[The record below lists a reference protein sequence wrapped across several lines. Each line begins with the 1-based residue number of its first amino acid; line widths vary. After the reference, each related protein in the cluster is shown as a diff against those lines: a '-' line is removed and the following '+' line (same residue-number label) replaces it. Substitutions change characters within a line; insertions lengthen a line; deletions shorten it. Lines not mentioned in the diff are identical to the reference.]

1 MKNIKN
7 TARLRRKMSIRKKVY
22 GTLEKPRLSVFRS
35 NLHFYCQLIDD
46 ISGKTLLSVSSNSS
60 EVEEQIKSSEESK
73 DKKGIAFIIG
83 TILGKKINDAKIENI
98 VFDRNGY
105 LYHGRVKAFA
115 DGVRK
120 SGIKF

>member
-1 MKNIKN
+1 MKKNKN
-7 TARLRRKMSIRKKVY
+7 TARLKRKMSIRNKVF
-22 GTLEKPRLSVFRS
+22 GTSEKPRLSVFRS
-35 NLHFYCQLIDD
+35 NFHIYGQLIDD
-46 ISGKTLLSVSSNSS
+46 ENSKTLLSISSNST
-60 EVEEQIKSSEESK
+60 EAEEQIKSSKEVK
-73 DKKGIAFIIG
+73 GKKGMAFIIG
-83 TILGKKINDAKIENI
+83 TMLGKKISDAKIENV